1 MKFTNY
7 FCDMTGAKLTLLIFL
22 LGSGLMLPAQDLE
35 PRYMSMMPVKGN
47 FIVASYAYSAGN
59 ILLDNALPI
68 EDLEASIHSL
78 AAGYARSF
86 RLFGQLAKFD
96 AVLPYSF
103 GTWEGKVNQ
112 IDSSTQ
118 RIGFGD
124 PLLRVS
130 MMLIGGPAL
139 SPVEYATHDP
149 KNFKLGIQFRVR
161 APLGQYDPN
170 KLINLGLHRWSFKFG
185 VGASYQIQKFILEAS
200 AATWIFTANQNYFGG
215 NKLEQYPLATLQVH
229 GTYVFKKG
237 LWLAASFGGS
247 MFGEISIND
256 EQYKNRQ
263 GNTRYGLAFAFPITK
278 GNGIKIAYTSGV
290 STRYGA
296 NFNSIILAYQK
307 MWFSGLG
314 KE

>member
-1 MKFTNY
+1 
-7 FCDMTGAKLTLLIFL
+7 MTGHRFILLLIFL
-22 LGSGLMLPAQDLE
+22 GSGLILPAQDLE

-78 AAGYARSF
+78 VAGYARSF
-86 RLFGQLAKFD
+86 SLFGKLTKFD

-103 GTWEGKVNQ
+103 GNWEGTVNQ

-124 PLLRVS
+124 PLVRVS

-139 SPVEYATHDP
+139 SPAAYASHDP
-149 KNFKLGIQFRVR
+149 KNFKLGIQVR
-161 APLGQYDPN
+161 LRSPLGQYDPN
-170 KLINLGLHRWSFKFG
+170 KLINLGLNRWSFKFG

-200 AATWIFTANQNYFGG
+200 AASWFFTANQNYFGG
-215 NKLEQYPLATLQVH
+215 NKLEQHPLATLQVH

-247 MFGEISIND
+247 MFGEISLND
-256 EQYKNRQ
+256 EQYKNSQ
-263 GNTRYGLAFAFPITK
+263 GNTRFGLAFAFPIVR

-296 NFNSIILAYQK
+296 NFNSILLAYQK
-307 MWFSGLG
+307 MWFSGKG
-314 KE
+314 KQ